1 MSDDFIPDDLPGFV
15 LPSGFTT
22 PGPAKQ
28 AEFRRQ
34 HREMQRELAPRIE
47 EMDRCRR
54 RAEALAHTAF
64 VG

>member
-1 MSDDFIPDDLPGFV
+1 VSADPVLDDCPGV
-15 LPSGFTT
+15 SLSSGFTR
-22 PGPAKQ
+22 PGPAEQ

-64 VG
+64 IG